1 MINTNEYVI
10 KIIQSV
16 WCKEE
21 QSDGLMSDI
30 DCAWVKRGHNGLL
43 THQRPLASA
52 IKFRPRGLV
61 LEEVRLYETALTG
74 FRTLGIAILPINHQ

>member
-10 KIIQSV
+10 KIIQNV

-30 DCAWVKRGHNGLL
+30 DCAWIKRGHNGLL
-43 THQRPLASA
+43 THQRPLVSA
-52 IKFRPRGLV
+52 IKFRPRGLG

-74 FRTLGIAILPINHQ
+74 FRTLGMTPKRPA